1 MPTIRLA
8 FLTLLVAC
16 PLLSSSVCL
25 FPTHSPMGRFFA
37 SLHSFSLF
45 SLSVI
50 SVHPSSRLIPP
61 WSHSF
66 SRLVIH
72 SFAHNSAH
80 LLSQLSV
87 WLSFHHI
94 RLFSLRFLSTSCFLP
109 SAHPLWQLP
118 RLLSL
123 SGSLLALALCLPTS
137 SAFPI
142 GSSPV
147 TTIWLL
153 SFSLVTSFILVF
165 RFIVTL
171 SPESPPPAHLLLQ
184 PSGWLF
190 GFIWIYPRSAF
201 HFFRFFHRL
210 IFYAIPL
217 VGNACLSDN
226 GFYGCFFLSGE
237 LISLF
242 SLSFCYI

>member
-8 FLTLLVAC
+8 FLTLPVAC
-16 PLLSSSVCL
+16 PLLSSSVYL

-37 SLHSFSLF
+37 SLHSFSPF

-94 RLFSLRFLSTSCFLP
+94 RLFSLRFLTTSCFVPFPHTCSPFIATLWLLLPLVYLCPSRFFCPYLILLISSLSFSFFP
-109 SAHPLWQLP
+109 SAFFC
-118 RLLSL
+118 LLTFYHNFLVVIVVRISPWPCP
-123 SGSLLALALCLPTS
+123 SSSTS

-142 GSSPV
+142 GSSFMP
-147 TTIWLL
+147 T
-153 SFSLVTSFILVF
+153 
-165 RFIVTL
+165 
-171 SPESPPPAHLLLQ
+171 P
-184 PSGWLF
+184 
-190 GFIWIYPRSAF
+190 
-201 HFFRFFHRL
+201 
-210 IFYAIPL
+210 
-217 VGNACLSDN
+217 
-226 GFYGCFFLSGE
+226 
-237 LISLF
+237 
-242 SLSFCYI
+242 